1 MVNKK
6 THFLPSAKF
15 DYILWYINGQQ
26 FLLEKKFN
34 IDNIDFGNWLES
46 RLINVE
52 LSEDMLNKENMN
64 MNMNMELFN
73 KIDYDVEN
81 GYSKKECIEKWG
93 KDVIKEYEKF
103 GVENDLFETDLEE
116 WEEWNKK

>member
-1 MVNKK
+1 MRDMK
-6 THFLPSAKF
+6 
-15 DYILWYINGQQ
+15 
-26 FLLEKKFN
+26 
-34 IDNIDFGNWLES
+34 
-46 RLINVE
+46 
-52 LSEDMLNKENMN
+52 DMLNKEN

-103 GVENDLFETDLEE
+103 GVENDLFGAQI
-116 WEEWNKK
+116 WI

>member
-1 MVNKK
+1 MKISHNDRVIRIRDMK
-6 THFLPSAKF
+6 
-15 DYILWYINGQQ
+15 
-26 FLLEKKFN
+26 
-34 IDNIDFGNWLES
+34 
-46 RLINVE
+46 
-52 LSEDMLNKENMN
+52 DMLNKENMN
-64 MNMNMELFN
+64 MNIELFN

-116 WEEWNKK
+116 WEEWNEK

>member
-1 MVNKK
+1 MKISHNDRVIRIRDMK
-6 THFLPSAKF
+6 
-15 DYILWYINGQQ
+15 
-26 FLLEKKFN
+26 
-34 IDNIDFGNWLES
+34 
-46 RLINVE
+46 
-52 LSEDMLNKENMN
+52 DMLNKEN

-116 WEEWNKK
+116 WEEWNEK

>member
-1 MVNKK
+1 MKDMNK
-6 THFLPSAKF
+6 
-15 DYILWYINGQQ
+15 I
-26 FLLEKKFN
+26 E
-34 IDNIDFGNWLES
+34 
-46 RLINVE
+46 NV
-52 LSEDMLNKENMN
+52 NMN
-64 MNMNMELFN
+64 MNMDLFN

-116 WEEWNKK
+116 WEEWNEK

>member
-1 MVNKK
+1 MKISHNDRVIRIRDMK
-6 THFLPSAKF
+6 
-15 DYILWYINGQQ
+15 
-26 FLLEKKFN
+26 
-34 IDNIDFGNWLES
+34 
-46 RLINVE
+46 
-52 LSEDMLNKENMN
+52 DMLNKENMN
-64 MNMNMELFN
+64 MNTELFN

-116 WEEWNKK
+116 WEEWNEK